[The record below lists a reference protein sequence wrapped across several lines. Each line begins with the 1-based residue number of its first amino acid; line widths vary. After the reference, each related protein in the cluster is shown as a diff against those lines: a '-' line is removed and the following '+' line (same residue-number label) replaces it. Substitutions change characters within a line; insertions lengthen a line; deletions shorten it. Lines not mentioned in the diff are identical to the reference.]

1 VVQLVALAIA
11 AILLV
16 GYAHAQ
22 VSGVVDPGR
31 ALGVLTGD
39 ATAVVPGLGGVALPP
54 TPGEGPAGHGGAE
67 AAVGAPEGTMV
78 APGPDGVVGNS
89 DDVLVPTGAT
99 RGGTSAG
106 GASPTTVT
114 SGAPTSTSSTVPPIP
129 TDLAIGT
136 VEVPSTAP
144 DSTDGCGKNV
154 DFDAPRVADDQAETA
169 WRMDGDGTGQ
179 SLTLSLGGSHRIVSV
194 GMIPGYAL
202 VDPCDGTNRFTQNR
216 RITRA
221 TWQFDDGTT
230 VTQELRDA
238 ADMQMVAVSAQATTV
253 TVHLDGV
260 TADPERDFTAISELD
275 VRGT

>member
-1 VVQLVALAIA
+1 VIQLVALAIA

-16 GYAHAQ
+16 GYAQAQ

-39 ATAVVPGLGGVALPP
+39 ATAVVPGLGGAALPT
-54 TPGEGPAGHGGAE
+54 TPGEGQAGHGGAE

-78 APGPDGVVGNS
+78 APGPDGVVGNG
-89 DDVLVPTGAT
+89 DDVLVPTGVT

-106 GASPTTVT
+106 DANPTTVT
-114 SGAPTSTSSTVPPIP
+114 TGAPTSTSSTVPPIP

-136 VEVPSTAP
+136 VEVPSTAA

-154 DFDAPRVADDQAETA
+154 DFDAPRAADDQAETA

-179 SLTLSLGGSHRIVSV
+179 SLTLSLGGSHHIVSV

-216 RITRA
+216 RITKA
-221 TWQFDDGTT
+221 TWQFDDGTV

-238 ADMQMVAVSAQATTV
+238 AEMQQVAVSAQATTV
-253 TVHLDGV
+253 TLHLDGV